1 MYQSGVNLPLKFL
14 TFFAKNIFQAIS
26 PDQTVTR
33 QQAFAPP
40 GNPLEFTFGRNYA
53 SKRSTH

>member
-26 PDQTVTR
+26 PDQVVTR
-33 QQAFAPP
+33 QQAFAPLP
-40 GNPLEFTFGRNYA
+40 RQPVGIHVWA
-53 SKRSTH
+53 